1 MQMSSY
7 RRAFAIP
14 ALLLVT
20 AALTG
25 CGQQSPVSPTGDSLM
40 VSGYVYREM
49 TASSGEP
56 ALGDVTI
63 TLRDADGAESTAV
76 SDRRGFYRVR
86 AAPGQVVV
94 SAAKEGYSTR
104 ESRFEVTDSTVLNF
118 SLSPL
123 P

>member
-1 MQMSSY
+1 MHMSSS
-7 RRAFAIP
+7 RRTFAVP
-14 ALLLVT
+14 AVLLLT
-20 AALTG
+20 AVLAG

-49 TASSGEP
+49 TAGSGEP
-56 ALGDVTI
+56 AIADVTI
-63 TLRDADGAESTAV
+63 TLRDAAGAESTAV

-86 AAPGQVVV
+86 ATAGDVVV
-94 SAAKEGYSTR
+94 SAAKEGYATR

>member
-1 MQMSSY
+1 MSSY

-14 ALLLVT
+14 AVLLLT
-20 AALTG
+20 AVLTG

-56 ALGDVTI
+56 ALADVMV

-86 AAPGQVVV
+86 AVAGDVVV

-104 ESRFEVTDSTVLNF
+104 ESRFEMTDSTVLNF

>member
-1 MQMSSY
+1 VHMSSS
-7 RRAFAIP
+7 RPAFAVP
-14 ALLLVT
+14 VVLLLT
-20 AALTG
+20 AVLTG
-25 CGQQSPVSPTGDSLM
+25 CGRQSPMSPTGDSLM

-49 TASSGEP
+49 TAGSGEP
-56 ALGDVTI
+56 ALGDVMI

-86 AAPGQVVV
+86 AAAGEVVI

>member
-1 MQMSSY
+1 MSSR
-7 RRAFAIP
+7 RRAFAVP
-14 ALLLVT
+14 VVLLLT
-20 AALTG
+20 AVLTG
-25 CGQQSPVSPTGDSLM
+25 CGRQSPVSPTGDSLM

-49 TASSGEP
+49 TAGSGEP
-56 ALGDVTI
+56 ALGDVII

-76 SDRRGFYRVR
+76 SDRRGFYQVR
-86 AAPGQVVV
+86 AAAGEVVI